1 MQGLVS
7 SVVSTGC
14 SKCAGGC
21 SWAMAFTR
29 ELAHL
34 PLALVGPGV
43 RREDAKDQARML
55 KIHSSYT

>member
-1 MQGLVS
+1 
-7 SVVSTGC
+7 
-14 SKCAGGC
+14 
-21 SWAMAFTR
+21 MAFTR